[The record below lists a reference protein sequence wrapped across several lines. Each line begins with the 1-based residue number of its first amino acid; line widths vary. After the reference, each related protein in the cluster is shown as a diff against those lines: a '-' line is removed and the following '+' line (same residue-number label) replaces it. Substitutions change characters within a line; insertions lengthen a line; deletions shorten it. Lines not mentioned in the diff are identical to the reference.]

1 MRKSARSFT
10 LLSVAALVAAGLTSA
25 GGSAVA
31 STARAAEPEVLA
43 KHLMGPLSAAVA
55 KDGSVYVSQNFGG
68 SLVHVVPGKKPAV
81 VYQSKEKNAE
91 VGGASVHKKTVTFTL
106 TGKNQMVKQMKN
118 GGKATN
124 LADVGAWEA
133 KKNPDKGTTYG
144 LQGATPE
151 CEAQWP
157 VKEAGP
163 PSYDGIVESHP
174 YSTFTTGEGVYLGDA
189 AGNDILWIG
198 NDGKI
203 ETVAVLPPTPV
214 TISAEA
220 AAALHLPDCVVGLDY
235 WFEPVPTDV
244 ELGPDGWLYVSSL
257 PGGPEDGS
265 LGAQGRVYKVN
276 PKSGKVKMVADGFV
290 STVDVAVANNGDVY
304 VAELFTGAVKL
315 IKAGKDKA
323 KPFMQFAMP
332 GAVEWTKE
340 ALYVIDNALPQGSE
354 KDPKFRG
361 KLLRIEW

>member
-1 MRKSARSFT
+1 MKKPVRSLA
-10 LLSVAALVAAGLTSA
+10 LLSIAALAATGLASM

-31 STARAAEPEVLA
+31 STAPAEPEVLA
-43 KHLMGPLSAAVA
+43 KHLIGPLSAAVA
-55 KDGSVYVSQNFGG
+55 KDGSVYVSQNFAGN
-68 SLVHVVPGKKPAV
+68 LVHVVPGEKPDV

-91 VGGASVHKKTVTFTL
+91 VGGASVFKKTVTFTI
-106 TGKNQMVKQMKN
+106 TGKNQMVKQIEN
-118 GGKATN
+118 GGKPTN

-133 KKNPDKGTTYG
+133 KKNPDKVTTYG
-144 LQGATPE
+144 AQGITDE
-151 CEAQWP
+151 CAAQWP

-163 PSYDGIVESHP
+163 ALYSGIVESHP
-174 YSTFTTGEGVYLGDA
+174 YSTDTTDEGVYLGDA

-203 ETVAVLPPTPV
+203 KTVAVLPPTPA
-214 TISAEA
+214 TITAEA
-220 AAALHLPDCVVGLDY
+220 AAAIGIPDCAVGLEY

-265 LGAQGRVYKVN
+265 LGALGRVYKVN

-304 VAELFTGAVKL
+304 VAELFTGMVKL